1 MKYLIFRGGK
11 NVKFKIMKRKRI
23 YISIPISGHD
33 LEEVKEK
40 ARNIREWVLWDEFGL
55 EKGWHRPDV
64 ITPFDVCREPDKPY
78 SYYMGKDIE
87 ALLECDAIYL
97 CEGWQNSKGC
107 MAEFEVARIY
117 GKEIIFER

>member
-1 MKYLIFRGGK
+1 M
-11 NVKFKIMKRKRI
+11 KRI
-23 YISIPISGHD
+23 YVSLPISGYD
-33 LEEVKEK
+33 LDERKLYAIWVKNLIK
-40 ARNIREWVLWDEFGL
+40 DKYPKVA
-55 EKGWHRPDV
+55 KV
-64 ITPFDVCREPDKPY
+64 ITPLNVCSEPDKPH
-78 SYYMGKDIE
+78 SSYMGKDIE

>member
-1 MKYLIFRGGK
+1 
-11 NVKFKIMKRKRI
+11 MKRKRI

-33 LEEVKEK
+33 IEEVKAK
-40 ARNIREWVLWDEFGL
+40 AIDIIERLLWDVFEL
-55 EKGWHRPDV
+55 KKGRNRPDI
-64 ITPFDVCREPDKPY
+64 ITPFDVCHEPDKPY

-117 GKEIIFER
+117 GKEIMFE

>member
-1 MKYLIFRGGK
+1 MGERG
-11 NVKFKIMKRKRI
+11 MKRKRI

-33 LEEVKEK
+33 LERVKEK
-40 ARNIREWVLWDEFGL
+40 ARDIIERLLWDVFEL
-55 EKGWHRPDV
+55 KKGRNRPDV
-64 ITPFDVCREPDKPY
+64 ITLFDVCPEPDKPY

-87 ALLECDAIYL
+87 ALLECDAIFL

-117 GKEIIFER
+117 GKKIMFEKS

>member
-1 MKYLIFRGGK
+1 
-11 NVKFKIMKRKRI
+11 MKRKRI

-33 LEEVKEK
+33 IEEVKGK
-40 ARNIREWVLWDEFGL
+40 AIDIIERLLWDVFEL
-55 EKGWHRPDV
+55 KKGRHRPDV
-64 ITPFDVCREPDKPY
+64 ITPFDVCPEPDKSY

-117 GKEIIFER
+117 NKQILFEQ

>member
-1 MKYLIFRGGK
+1 
-11 NVKFKIMKRKRI
+11 MKRERI
-23 YISIPISGHD
+23 YISIPISGYD
-33 LEEVKEK
+33 FEEVKER
-40 ARNIREWVLWDEFGL
+40 ARRARERLLYDAFGL
-55 EKGWHRPDV
+55 KNGWHRPDV
-64 ITPFDVCREPDKPY
+64 ITPFDVCSEPDKPY

-117 GKEIIFER
+117 GKEILFESWAR

>member
-1 MKYLIFRGGK
+1 
-11 NVKFKIMKRKRI
+11 MKRKRI

-40 ARNIREWVLWDEFGL
+40 ARKAKIRVSHWC
-55 EKGWHRPDV
+55 DV
-64 ITPFDVCREPDKPY
+64 ITPFDVCPEPDKPY

-87 ALLECDAIYL
+87 ALLECDAIFL

-117 GKEIIFER
+117 GKEIMFEK

>member
-1 MKYLIFRGGK
+1 
-11 NVKFKIMKRKRI
+11 MKRKRI

-40 ARNIREWVLWDEFGL
+40 VRKAKIWVS
-55 EKGWHRPDV
+55 HRYDA
-64 ITPFDVCREPDKPY
+64 ITPFDVCPEPDKPY

-97 CEGWQNSKGC
+97 CGGGV
-107 MAEFEVARIY
+107 AELQRLHGGVRG
-117 GKEIIFER
+117 GKNLR

>member
-1 MKYLIFRGGK
+1 
-11 NVKFKIMKRKRI
+11 MKRKRI

-33 LEEVKEK
+33 IEEVKAK
-40 ARNIREWVLWDEFGL
+40 AIDIIERLLWDVFEL
-55 EKGWHRPDV
+55 KKGRNRPDV
-64 ITPFDVCREPDKPY
+64 ITPFDVCPEPDKPY